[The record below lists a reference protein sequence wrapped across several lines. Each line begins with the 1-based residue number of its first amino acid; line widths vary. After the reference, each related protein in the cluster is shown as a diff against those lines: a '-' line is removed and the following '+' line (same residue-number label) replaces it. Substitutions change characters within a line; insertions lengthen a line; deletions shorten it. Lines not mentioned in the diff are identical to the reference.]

1 MAKPLQQGISTR
13 HHLGTC
19 VHSVWGLLY
28 QLSLS
33 SGDLTSLVVQ
43 SGPGALLVYNTNDT
57 LFGASN
63 FFCVL
68 LHGSGAGTNIAQS
81 NLRSVGTCGQP
92 C

>member
-1 MAKPLQQGISTR
+1 MAKPLQQGISPR

-33 SGDLTSLVVQ
+33 NGDLTSLAVQ
-43 SGPGALLVYNTNDT
+43 SGPGTLLVRNT
-57 LFGASN
+57 LFGSSN
-63 FFCVL
+63 LPFGAL
-68 LHGSGAGTNIAQS
+68 LHGSGAGTKRAQS